1 MILVLIFDASE
12 AFNLAVLRTPFFF
25 SRIRSLTSLRPKE
38 TSEAFQHAIAGGEEE
53 HQAGWARRLLRF
65 YSPRAEPPPRR
76 GRYNPPALHRPPTPL
91 SRRPPAKAFPH
102 LTSPQND
109 SPPVAPE
116 KGRRQERRPH
126 LPQTFE
132 FKPCCRRP
140 ASRLA
145 PPRRRAGRARLR
157 GVPGGR
163 CEEVGYWYA
172 AFLLTQ
178 LFRKDF
184 FFPSVIYISVQIN
197 AFLSTHLYLQEADSA
212 CAAVKY
218 FKEAA

>member
-1 MILVLIFDASE
+1 MIFVLIFDASE

-53 HQAGWARRLLRF
+53 HQAGLARRLLRRF

-76 GRYNPPALHRPPTPL
+76 GRYNPPALHRPPTPP
-91 SRRPPAKAFPH
+91 SRRPPAKAFLR
-102 LTSPQND
+102 LTSPPLPAGRQ
-109 SPPVAPE
+109 PPVAPE

-163 CEEVGYWYA
+163 CEEVG
-172 AFLLTQ
+172 
-178 LFRKDF
+178 
-184 FFPSVIYISVQIN
+184 
-197 AFLSTHLYLQEADSA
+197 
-212 CAAVKY
+212 
-218 FKEAA
+218 